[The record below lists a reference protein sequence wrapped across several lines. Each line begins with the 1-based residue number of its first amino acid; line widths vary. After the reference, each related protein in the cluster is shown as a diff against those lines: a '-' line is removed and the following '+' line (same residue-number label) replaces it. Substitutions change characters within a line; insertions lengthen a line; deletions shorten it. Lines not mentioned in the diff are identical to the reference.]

1 MPASAAKPRILVVDD
16 EPGLRD
22 MLAILFKREG
32 MTVTLA
38 PGFKAACEA
47 VTHAPEPYAV
57 VLTDL
62 LMPDGSGL
70 DLLSL
75 VKQRTAHTEVIMMT
89 AHGGVDTAIVAMKR
103 GAYDFVSKPF
113 ATTEL
118 RELVLK
124 ALEKRAIVAE
134 NDRLRAQLGRE
145 RGRALLGNSASMRR
159 ILDLCQRVAATR
171 TTVLITGESGTGKE
185 RIARVIHDAGERRDR
200 PFLVINCGA
209 IPETLIEAELFGH
222 ERGAFTGAVASRLG
236 LFREAEGGTLLL
248 DEIGELAPSVQVK
261 LLRVLQERKIRAVGS
276 ASEVSVDVRVLAATN
291 RPVEDDV
298 RVGRLRQ
305 DLYYRLNVIRIEVPP
320 LRERVEDIRL
330 LAEHFLQQCAA
341 EQGKEIR
348 GVSSDTIRALEAHAF
363 PGNVRELENVIER
376 AVALAQGPVIGLGDL
391 PPEVAGAAAQPLPAL
406 VALSEDGCNLDEV
419 LGEVER
425 RLIMQAL
432 ERSDGVRTQ
441 ASKLLHVT
449 LRSLRYRLQKHGL
462 GDAESD
468 VVDAEPTSSP
478 DVEGL
483 ERDSH

>member
-32 MTVTLA
+32 MAVTLA
-38 PGFKAACEA
+38 PGFKTACEA
-47 VTHAPEPYAV
+47 VIHAPEPYAV

-75 VKQRTAHTEVIMMT
+75 IKQRTSRTEVIMMT

-118 RELVLK
+118 RELVQK

-134 NDRLRAQLGRE
+134 NDQLRAQLGRE
-145 RGRALLGNSASMRR
+145 RGRALLGNSESMRR

-276 ASEVSVDVRVLAATN
+276 ASEVAVDVRVLAATN

-330 LAEHFLQQCAA
+330 LAEHFLRQCAG

-348 GVSSDTIRALEAHAF
+348 GLSSDTVRALEAHAF

-376 AVALAQGPVIGLGDL
+376 AVALAQGAIIGLGDL
-391 PPEVAGAAAQPLPAL
+391 PPEVAGAVAQPLPAL

-425 RLIMQAL
+425 RLILQAL
-432 ERSDGVRTQ
+432 ERSGGVRTQ
-441 ASKLLHVT
+441 ASKLLNVT

-468 VVDAEPTSSP
+468 VVDAEPTSTP

-483 ERDSH
+483 GRDSH

>member
-1 MPASAAKPRILVVDD
+1 MPGSAAKPRILVVDD

-32 MTVTLA
+32 MAVTLA
-38 PGFKAACEA
+38 PGFKTACEA
-47 VTHAPEPYAV
+47 VMHAPEPYAV

-118 RELVLK
+118 RELVQK

-134 NDRLRAQLGRE
+134 NDQLRAQLGRE
-145 RGRALLGNSASMRR
+145 RGRSLLGNSASMRR

-261 LLRVLQERKIRAVGS
+261 LLRVLQERKVRAVGS
-276 ASEVSVDVRVLAATN
+276 TGEVSVDVRVLAATN

-298 RVGRLRQ
+298 RAGRLRQ

-330 LAEHFLQQCAA
+330 LAEHFLRQCAG

-348 GVSSDTIRALEAHAF
+348 GLSSDTVRALEAHAF
-363 PGNVRELENVIER
+363 PGNVRELENVVER
-376 AVALAQGPVIGLGDL
+376 AVALAQGPIIGLGDL
-391 PPEVAGAAAQPLPAL
+391 PPEVAGAVAQPLPAL
-406 VALSEDGCNLDEV
+406 VALSENGCNLDEV

-425 RLIMQAL
+425 RLILQAL
-432 ERSDGVRTQ
+432 ERSGGVRTQ
-441 ASKLLHVT
+441 ASKLLNVT

-462 GDAESD
+462 GDSD
-468 VVDAEPTSSP
+468 SDAVDAEPTSEP